1 MPETPDNLA
10 REGAGSPPA
19 VAGEV
24 VSTADLVPGTVSVRQ
39 AARQLGVSERTI
51 RRRIQD
57 ELLPALKHETEHGY
71 EWRVPVA
78 AITAQGNGASTLR
91 ADPLDGKPVQGG
103 STPLQPA
110 AELLRVLD
118 LVERLHDEQK
128 QEIEQLRRD
137 NQQLAGQ
144 VGFLQAKLQD
154 AEEQIR
160 LLMAPKDEEPATPP
174 DPGTRPSLWTWL
186 RQRFGPGGVN
196 DAD

>member
-39 AARQLGVSERTI
+39 AARQLGVSERTV

-78 AITAQGNGASTLR
+78 AITAQGNGAPPLH
-91 ADPLDGKPVQGG
+91 ADPLGGMPVQVG
-103 STPLQPA
+103 STPPPPA

-118 LVERLHDEQK
+118 LVERLHVEQK

-160 LLMAPKDEEPATPP
+160 LLSAPTEEPEPAPKERELPQ
-174 DPGTRPSLWTWL
+174 
-186 RQRFGPGGVN
+186 RQPWWRRFLGN
-196 DAD
+196 T